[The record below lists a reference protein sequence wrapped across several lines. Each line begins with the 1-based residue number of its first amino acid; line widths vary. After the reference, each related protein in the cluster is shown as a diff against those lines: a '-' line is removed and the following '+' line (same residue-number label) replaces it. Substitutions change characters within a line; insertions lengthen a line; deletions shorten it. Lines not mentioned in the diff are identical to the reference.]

1 MPPLFPF
8 PWTLDATAGIAVAGL
23 GAAFAV
29 AVATWL
35 ASLHWNDLSVV
46 DRVWG
51 PLIALPAWVYALSFP
66 AQGPRAT
73 LMLLIVTLW
82 AARLS
87 WHITRRSWGHPED
100 RRYQAMRKRNG
111 PSFRYTSLGWVFG
124 LQAVIAWVVGQ
135 PFLAGMAGTAPW
147 GWTDTVGLA
156 LALSGLAIETV
167 ADAQL
172 TRFKADP
179 ANAGRVMDRGL
190 WAWSRHPNYFGET
203 LCVWGLGLMG
213 AGAAAGGAAAWVLVA
228 PLIMTA
234 LILKVSGVT
243 LLEADLT
250 RQRPGY
256 ADYVARVPAFIP
268 RPPRR

>member
-1 MPPLFPF
+1 MSFLFPW
-8 PWTLDATAGIAVAGL
+8 PLEAAPAIALGGL
-23 GAAFAV
+23 AAALAV
-29 AVATWL
+29 AVLTWL

-51 PLIALPAWVYALSFP
+51 PLIALPAWVYAWQFP
-66 AQGPRAT
+66 AQGARAT
-73 LMLLIVTLW
+73 VMLAIVTLW

-100 RRYQAMRKRNG
+100 RRYQAMRERNG
-111 PSFRYTSLGWVFG
+111 PAFRFTSLGWVFG
-124 LQAVIAWVVGQ
+124 LQAVIAWAVGQ
-135 PFLAGMAGTAPW
+135 PFFAGMAGTAPW
-147 GWTDTVGLA
+147 SAVDTLGVSLA
-156 LALSGLAIETV
+156 LAGLLIETL

-190 WAWSRHPNYFGET
+190 WAWSRHPTYFGET

-213 AGAAAGGAAAWVLVA
+213 AAAAPGGAAAWVLFA
-228 PLIMTA
+228 PLLMTG

-243 LLEADLT
+243 LLEADL
-250 RQRPGY
+250 RRHRPGY
-256 ADYVARVPAFIP
+256 AEYVARVPAFIP